1 MSNMI
6 VVAFKNETGA
16 DEMRNKLVD
25 LQKQQLITV
34 EDAAVVVR
42 KGDGKPKIKQAV
54 DLVGQGALGGA
65 FWGMFLGLL
74 FFAPWLGLAMGA
86 GMGALAGKASDYGVD
101 DNFIKEAGDK
111 IEPGHSA
118 IFMLVKD
125 ATPDKVIA
133 ELKPLGG
140 EIVHTSLSQE
150 DEDKLKEAFSAK
162 S

>member
-6 VVAFKNETGA
+6 VVAFENETGA
-16 DEMRNKLVD
+16 DEMRTKLVD
-25 LQKQQLITV
+25 LQKRQLITV

-42 KGDGKPKIKQAV
+42 QGDGKPKVKQAV

-65 FWGMFLGLL
+65 FWGMFFGLL
-74 FFAPWLGLAMGA
+74 FFAPWLGLALGA
-86 GMGALAGKASDYGVD
+86 GMGALAGKAADYGVD
-101 DNFIKEAGDK
+101 DEFIKQASEK
-111 IEPGHSA
+111 IKPGHSA

-150 DEDKLKEAFSAK
+150 DEDKLKEAFSAN
-162 S
+162 